1 MEVIPLS
8 TTPRVQV
15 FSLRRQVVTRD
26 SKPPISL
33 ARSKPRSGFSISASI
48 NDFGILKGPKKSKSK
63 VLSSG
68 KTNSYVI
75 GEDEL
80 DSVVPSEGGSVTG
93 KVLIPGLP
101 DEPSSA
107 SVSSGFWEWKPKLNV
122 HYERAGCENLESP
135 QVLFLPGFGVGSFH
149 YEKQL
154 KDLGRQYRVWAV
166 DFLGQG
172 LSLPVDNPT
181 SLLVGQEG
189 ESASPMWGFGDEAE
203 PWASELVYSVDLWR
217 DQVRYFVEEVIGEP
231 VYIVG
236 NSLGGYVAL
245 YFAAA
250 HPELVK
256 GVTLLNA
263 TPFWGFL
270 PNPVKSPALARV
282 FTWSGTFPLPPR
294 VKKIMHFLWLK
305 FSDPGSIAEILKQV
319 YADHSTDVEK
329 VFSRIVE
336 ITQHPAAAAAFT
348 SIMFAPRGEL
358 SFTEALSRCKTSNIP
373 ICLVYGKEDPW
384 VNPIWGHLAKREV
397 PQAPYYE
404 LSPAGHCPHDEVPEV
419 VNYILRGWIK
429 NLESGGSFDLP
440 LLDYGQSVQ
449 TDTSKRLEFVRGGS
463 KKSVDVRLFGSGLTF
478 WEQMRFNVSSQLGK
492 LKQLKPVS

>member
-1 MEVIPLS
+1 MEVI
-8 TTPRVQV
+8 TAPRCQSVN
-15 FSLRRQVVTRD
+15 LRAQLANTASNSCRKV
-26 SKPPISL
+26 PISL
-33 ARSKPRSGFSISASI
+33 PGLKFGTGFSR
-48 NDFGILKGPKKSKSK
+48 GLKKVNSKAFRKSD
-63 VLSSG
+63 G
-68 KTNSYVI
+68 YVI
-75 GEDEL
+75 GDDEL
-80 DSVVPSEGGSVTG
+80 GTIAATESSGLSSIGG

-101 DEPSSA
+101 DESSSA
-107 SVSSGFWEWKPKLNV
+107 SVRSGFWEWKPKLNV
-122 HYERAGCENLESP
+122 HYEKAGCENLESP

-172 LSLPVDNPT
+172 LSLPGVNPT
-181 SLLVGQEG
+181 EVGEEG
-189 ESASPMWGFGDEAE
+189 LKDGAMWGFGDEAQ

-236 NSLGGYVAL
+236 NSLGGYIAL

-270 PNPVKSPALARV
+270 PNPIKSPALARV
-282 FTWSGTFPLPPR
+282 FTWSGTFPLPAR
-294 VKKIMHFLWLK
+294 VKKIMQFLWQK
-305 FSDPGSIAEILKQV
+305 ISDPRSIAEVLKQV
-319 YADHSTDVEK
+319 YADHSTDVDK

-336 ITQHPAAAAAFT
+336 ITEHPAAAASFT

-358 SFTEALSRCKTSNIP
+358 SFSEALSRCKASEIP

-384 VNPIWGHLAKREV
+384 VNPTWGHLAKREV

-429 NLESGGSFDLP
+429 NLESNGSFDLP
-440 LLDYGQSVQ
+440 LLDYGQSVE
-449 TDTSKRLEFVRGGS
+449 TDAAKSFEFARGGT
-463 KKSVDVRLFGSGLTF
+463 KKSVDVRLVGSGLSF
-478 WEQMRFNVSSQLGK
+478 WEQMRFNLSSQLGK
-492 LKQLKPVS
+492 LKPAS